1 MGIRRPDY
9 GGRGDKGT
17 CFGVPFRWSSL
28 LEKGKPLLHYRQTGA
43 KAIPKDVPAGPFRQ
57 VDCRGRPAVCR
68 RCGRG
73 AQNVVAERFSGT
85 NGGGNP
91 ASLGVRTTISARAV
105 HCPGVSGAGRVRWRR
120 RCETGCR
127 SRGSLRS
134 ITLRV
139 GEVVDLIIDLP
150 AQPAEINDATPCRLG

>member
-17 CFGVPFRWSSL
+17 CFGVPFRRSSL
-28 LEKGKPLLHYRQTGA
+28 LKKGKPLLHYRQTGA

-57 VDCRGRPAVCR
+57 MDCRGRPAVCR

-91 ASLGVRTTISARAV
+91 SVVRCYATLWWLGACIPRRVARRSRQMASPVRK
-105 HCPGVSGAGRVRWRR
+105 GVS
-120 RCETGCR
+120 
-127 SRGSLRS
+127 
-134 ITLRV
+134 
-139 GEVVDLIIDLP
+139 
-150 AQPAEINDATPCRLG
+150 